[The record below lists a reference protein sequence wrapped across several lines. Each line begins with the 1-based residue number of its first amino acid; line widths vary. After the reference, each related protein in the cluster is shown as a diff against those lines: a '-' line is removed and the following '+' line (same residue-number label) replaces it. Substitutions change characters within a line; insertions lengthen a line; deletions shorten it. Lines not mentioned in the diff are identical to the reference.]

1 MTLKELEARIQ
12 TIEDI
17 EAIRKLQHAY
27 NYYLEH
33 WQEDEVVDLFSDS
46 PDVTVEVGETG
57 LYKGKEGARKFFA
70 YRNVFGAKT
79 DKPTPEFLHLLF
91 PLSGIIDVD
100 PGNKTA
106 KGRWYG
112 FGCLSIP
119 AGEKIR
125 PVFITGV
132 WENEYIKE
140 NGKWKF
146 KKLFFNTIFRTPYED
161 GWVKTPYVKRPHP
174 DNLPAPGPNTHFE
187 PYPNA
192 NIFPYHY
199 KNPVTDK

>member
-1 MTLKELEARIQ
+1 MTLKELESRIQ

-33 WQEDEVVDLFSDS
+33 WQEDEVIDLFSES
-46 PDVTVEVGETG
+46 PDVSVEVGETG
-57 LYKGKEGARKFFA
+57 LYKGKEGARKFFSF
-70 YRNVFGAKT
+70 RNTFGAKT

-119 AGEKIR
+119 AGEKVR
-125 PVFITGV
+125 PIFITGI
-132 WENEYIKE
+132 WENEYVKE
-140 NGKWKF
+140 DGKWKF

-187 PYPNA
+187 PYPSA

>member
-1 MTLKELEARIQ
+1 MTSKELEARIQ

-17 EAIRKLQHAY
+17 EAIRKLQYAY

-33 WQEDEVVDLFSDS
+33 WQEDEVVDLFSES
-46 PDVTVEVGETG
+46 PEVTVEVGETG

-70 YRNVFGAKT
+70 YRNVFGGKT
-79 DKPTPEFLHLLF
+79 AKPTAEFLHLLF

-112 FGCLSIP
+112 FGCLSVP
-119 AGEKIR
+119 AGEKIQ
-125 PVFITGV
+125 PIFITGI
-132 WENEYIKE
+132 WENEYVKE
-140 NGKWKF
+140 DGKWKF

-161 GWVKTPYVKRPHP
+161 GWVKTPYVKRPQS

-187 PYPNA
+187 SYPTA
-192 NIFPYHY
+192 KIFPYHY
-199 KNPVTDK
+199 RNPVTDK